1 MSLKN
6 SGRWRCWMLRIKK
19 NLFTLSL
26 MLLAQ
31 LNLFSQDIISIDSVL
46 KAVEANN
53 PELKIYDAQ
62 VKMQDALVEGA
73 GAWKAP
79 MVGVGTFMTPYN
91 NFGRES
97 NLRDGSFMIT
107 AQQDILNK
115 SKSQSEKAYLSAQS
129 NITKEQKQNNLN
141 ELKAMARTF
150 YYEVILEQR
159 KADLIN
165 KNIDILS
172 NLKKVANI
180 RYTYNKADL
189 AQIYALDAKVY
200 EANNKLTTALANAHI
215 GKIRLNVL
223 MNKTYNNP
231 LKLDTSLTINHY
243 LLEDVDSVVANRSMI
258 KETDAKINSLQLAN
272 KMIASEAKPDFSVS
286 FNHMQTYNNV
296 RPNQFS
302 LMAGVSIPIA
312 PWSARGY
319 KSKLKANE
327 FERDAL
333 QLQKDNLQNSLRGMI
348 KSYEQH
354 LGHISGEL
362 ETYQKHIIPSL
373 QKSYEVIMLNYQE
386 NKNDLSAVLN
396 SWKDVNDAQIDY
408 LNLYNEY
415 FKMYVEY
422 EKNVER

>member
-1 MSLKN
+1 
-6 SGRWRCWMLRIKK
+6 MLRIKK
-19 NLFTLSL
+19 VLFTLSL

-31 LNLFSQDIISIDSVL
+31 LNLFSQDVISMDSVL
-46 KAVEANN
+46 NAVETNN

-73 GAWKAP
+73 GAWTAP
-79 MVGVGTFMTPYN
+79 MIGIGSNMTPYN

-97 NLRDGSFMIT
+97 NIRGGSFMVR
-107 AQQDILNK
+107 AQQEILNG
-115 SKSQSEKAYLSAQS
+115 SKSQSERDYLSVQS
-129 NITKEQKQNNLN
+129 AITKEQKYNNLN
-141 ELKAMARTF
+141 ELKALARSY
-150 YYEVILEQR
+150 YYEVILEEK
-159 KADLIN
+159 KADFIS
-165 KNIDILS
+165 KNMKILS

-200 EANNKLTTALANAHI
+200 EASNKLTTALANAHI

-223 MNKTYNNP
+223 MNTSYNAP
-231 LKLDTSLTINHY
+231 LKLDTSLSISHY
-243 LLEDVDSVVANRSMI
+243 LVEDVDSVVANRSVM
-258 KETDAKINSLQLAN
+258 KETEAQINSLMLAN
-272 KMIASEAKPDFSVS
+272 KMISDEAKPNFNIS
-286 FNHMQTYNNV
+286 FDHMITYNNTM
-296 RPNQFS
+296 PNEFS

-312 PWSARGY
+312 PWSAKGY
-319 KSKLKANE
+319 KSKLRANE

-333 QLQKDNLQNSLRGMI
+333 QLQKDNLQNNLRGMI

-354 LGHISGEL
+354 LGHISTEL
-362 ETYQKHIIPSL
+362 ETYQKHILPSL

-386 NKNDLSAVLN
+386 NKNELSAVLN